1 MVILHVAVRVTIFQF
16 QKLQCISWWCDLPR
30 YSVASVSGAIFCC
43 CRPWLTTTRR
53 TRWKESF
60 RKWKQL
66 CRFRTRTHV
75 CVVLFLF
82 FFADSSL
89 YFFYY
94 HNSWCSGEA
103 LVLLNK
109 VAVCLVSVTTG
120 MRDVLWTVKLSRCV
134 TSHPEPRQTQPG
146 HPFVGRCH
154 EYWRWL
160 RPLLGK

>member
-30 YSVASVSGAIFCC
+30 YSVASVSGALFCC

-94 HNSWCSGEA
+94 RYSSRKKEVAGVVVKHWSCWTK
-103 LVLLNK
+103 LL
-109 VAVCLVSVTTG
+109 
-120 MRDVLWTVKLSRCV
+120 CV
-134 TSHPEPRQTQPG
+134 WFR
-146 HPFVGRCH
+146 
-154 EYWRWL
+154 L
-160 RPLLGK
+160 LLGYETSFGQLSCLAV